1 VCQDVSPPHHP
12 CCYYHFGN
20 QVCPVHAHFPPSQP
34 EWRKQLRGGG
44 GLGGGK
50 LAAAAGRRVAR
61 WPAACTCC
69 RKNNTVLCFP
79 QTLSARLRSV
89 VIPPS
94 SGCAGRGGAG
104 RLCRC
109 DPPEMC
115 LELRTRW
122 MAVLPP
128 PPPRR
133 GTSSSVVAVSAAWF
147 RISRPQLHHSVSHS
161 ADCSCVGDEE
171 TEPRQTRFLPSW
183 WVLVGFSIQY

>member
-1 VCQDVSPPHHP
+1 MCQDVSPPHHP

-128 PPPRR
+128 LLPGAGPAALLSLCPLPGSASRDRSCITLYHILLIVRVLATRR
-133 GTSSSVVAVSAAWF
+133 PSPDKRDF
-147 RISRPQLHHSVSHS
+147 CP
-161 ADCSCVGDEE
+161 VG
-171 TEPRQTRFLPSW
+171 
-183 WVLVGFSIQY
+183 GFW

>member
-1 VCQDVSPPHHP
+1 MCQDVSPPHHP

-94 SGCAGRGGAG
+94 SGCAGWGGAAVQMRPSRDVPG
-104 RLCRC
+104 APDKMDGGAPSPLLPGAGPAALLSLCPLPGSASRDRSC
-109 DPPEMC
+109 IT
-115 LELRTRW
+115 LYHILLIVRVLATR
-122 MAVLPP
+122 
-128 PPPRR
+128 
-133 GTSSSVVAVSAAWF
+133 
-147 RISRPQLHHSVSHS
+147 RPSP
-161 ADCSCVGDEE
+161 DKRDFCPVG
-171 TEPRQTRFLPSW
+171 
-183 WVLVGFSIQY
+183 GFW

>member
-1 VCQDVSPPHHP
+1 MCQDVSPPHHP

-94 SGCAGRGGAG
+94 SGCAGRGGAAVQMRPSRDVPG
-104 RLCRC
+104 APDKMDGGAPSPSSPARDQQLCCRC
-109 DPPEMC
+109 VRC
-115 LELRTRW
+115 LVPHLET
-122 MAVLPP
+122 
-128 PPPRR
+128 
-133 GTSSSVVAVSAAWF
+133 AAASLCITF
-147 RISRPQLHHSVSHS
+147 
-161 ADCSCVGDEE
+161 C
-171 TEPRQTRFLPSW
+171 
-183 WVLVGFSIQY
+183 

>member
-1 VCQDVSPPHHP
+1 MCQDVSPPHHP

-94 SGCAGRGGAG
+94 SGCAGWGGA
-104 RLCRC
+104 
-109 DPPEMC
+109 
-115 LELRTRW
+115 
-122 MAVLPP
+122 AVQMRPSRDVP
-128 PPPRR
+128 GAPDKMDGGAPSPPPRR
-133 GTSSSVVAVSAAWF
+133 GTGSSVVAVSAAWF